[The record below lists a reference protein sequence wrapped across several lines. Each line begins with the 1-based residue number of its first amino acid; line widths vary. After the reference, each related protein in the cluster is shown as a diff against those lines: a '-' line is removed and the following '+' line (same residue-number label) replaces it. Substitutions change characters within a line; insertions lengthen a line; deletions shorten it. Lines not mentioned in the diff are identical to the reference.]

1 MTPASPEKERT
12 LDASSKAASAAIPYQ
27 KPKI

>member
-1 MTPASPEKERT
+1 MTLASPEKERT
-12 LDASSKAASAAIPYQ
+12 LDASSKAASAAIPYP